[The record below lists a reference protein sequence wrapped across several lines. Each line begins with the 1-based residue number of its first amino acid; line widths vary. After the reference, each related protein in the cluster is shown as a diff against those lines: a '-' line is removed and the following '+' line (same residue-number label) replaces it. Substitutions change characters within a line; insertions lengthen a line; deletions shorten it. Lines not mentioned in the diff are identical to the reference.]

1 MSESSRPEQPSSSS
15 AGPALGVGAILIIVG
30 ILLFA
35 GQALDIGF
43 GDLGWPVW
51 IIAVGAAIL
60 LTGLLVTR
68 EEGMVVGGTVVTTVG
83 LVLFYQN
90 ATGLWATWAYAWAL
104 VGPAA
109 GGLGMVLWGLRN
121 SNGRDV
127 RNGFWAL
134 LGGLAMF
141 LVGYLFF
148 EGVVGLSGDRL
159 PLPDWVLPVVVIGI
173 GVVVLGRGLLQR
185 SEPEAS

>member
-1 MSESSRPEQPSSSS
+1 MSESSPPGQPSASST
-15 AGPALGVGAILIIVG
+15 GPALGIGVVLILVGV
-30 ILLFA
+30 LLFA
-35 GQALDIGF
+35 GQALNIGL

-51 IIAVGAAIL
+51 IVAVGLAIL
-60 LTGLLVTR
+60 LSGLALTR

-121 SNGRDV
+121 GNGRDV

-134 LGGLAMF
+134 LGGLAIF
-141 LVGYLFF
+141 AVGYLFF
-148 EGVVGLSGDRL
+148 EGVIGLSGDRL
-159 PLPDWVLPVVVIGI
+159 PLPEWVLPVVVIGI
-173 GVVVLGRGLLQR
+173 GVVVLLRGLLER
-185 SEPEAS
+185 REPEVS